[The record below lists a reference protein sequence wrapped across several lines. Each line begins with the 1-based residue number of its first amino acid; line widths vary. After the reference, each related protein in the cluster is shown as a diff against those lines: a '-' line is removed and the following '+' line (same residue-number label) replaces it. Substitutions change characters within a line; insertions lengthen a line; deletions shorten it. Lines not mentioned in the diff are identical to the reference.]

1 MDTKKI
7 LTDRNAVLFLLFI
20 SALHGLYNTGM
31 QLHEDE
37 AFYWLWSTRLQL
49 SYFDHPPMVAYIIKF
64 FTLFADSEFFV
75 RLGAVV
81 CMSLSSWY
89 VFLLSKDVFDDEVAW
104 LTLISSAILPAT
116 FMGYTIITPDAPL
129 MLFWSSATYYCY
141 KAIFS
146 DRWSHYILAGINI
159 GLLMLSKYTS
169 ILFLIFLFLFLAF
182 KMPKKLL
189 GIKPWTAI
197 SIAFLLFSPVI
208 LWNYQHDWISFLFQ
222 YGHGSAE
229 GFTIQPGK
237 FFEFF
242 GGLFLLFT
250 PIFFGIL
257 LFGTF
262 KYRNWWYDNRRFYIV
277 LSYLMPL
284 LFFLYKAL
292 FKKME
297 LNWAAIIFI
306 PGIILFCYTVK
317 KYQLWKLY
325 RWGTALSLMLTLV
338 LLFPALFFL
347 PPSLRIQNRISGY
360 KELITHIQPM
370 LKEGDTISS
379 NRHYRAALFSYYTEG
394 HPRAFNATAIIP
406 RPCLAPPEGFDL
418 RTSSGIFFS
427 RIEMTDHLKLIFPK
441 VQLLE
446 KYTFAKAGYT
456 NKVFYI
462 YRYN

>member
-1 MDTKKI
+1 METTKI
-7 LTDRNAVLFLLFI
+7 LTNRNAILFLLFI
-20 SALHGLYNTGM
+20 SAIHGLYNSGM

-64 FTLFADSEFFV
+64 FTLFADGEFFV
-75 RLGAVV
+75 RLGAIV

-89 VFLLSKDVFDDEVAW
+89 VFLLSKEVFDNEVAW
-104 LTLISSAILPAT
+104 LTLFSSAILPAT
-116 FMGYTIITPDAPL
+116 FLGYTIITPDAPL
-129 MLFWSSATYYCY
+129 MLFWSSATYYSY

-146 DRWSHYILAGINI
+146 DRWSNYILAGINI

-169 ILFLIFLFLFLAF
+169 VLFLGFLFLFLLF

-189 GIKPWTAI
+189 SIKPWAAI
-197 SIAFLLFSPVI
+197 AIAFMLFSPVI

-222 YGHGSAE
+222 YNHGSAA
-229 GFTIQPGK
+229 GFQLQPGN
-237 FFEFF
+237 FLEFF

-257 LFGTF
+257 LFGSL
-262 KYRNWWYDNRRFYIV
+262 KYRNWFFDNKRFYIV
-277 LSYLMPL
+277 LSYLFPL
-284 LFFLYKAL
+284 IFFLYKAL

-306 PGIILFCYTVK
+306 PGMILFAYTVK

-325 RWGTALSLMLTLV
+325 YWGTALSILLTLV
-338 LLFPALFFL
+338 LLYPSMFFL
-347 PPSLRIQNRISGY
+347 PPSLNIHNRISGY
-360 KELITHIQPM
+360 KEVITHIQPL
-370 LKEGDTISS
+370 LKEGDTLSS
-379 NRHYRAALFSYYTEG
+379 DRHYRAALFSYYTKG
-394 HPRAFNATAIIP
+394 HPKAYNVTAIKP
-406 RPCLAPPEGFDL
+406 RPCLTPPPNFNL
-418 RTSSGIFFS
+418 RTSSGIFYS
-427 RIEMTDHLKLIFPK
+427 ATEMIAQLRLIFPK

-446 KYTFAKAGYT
+446 KYTFAKEGYT